1 MTLRTL
7 MFSAVVVASP
17 ALAIAQPAPN
27 AVVQWA
33 GIVQQAIH
41 GPAAPRSGGTSQILH
56 TIVHL
61 AVYDA
66 VVAIEGGYRPYAA
79 RITAPRGTDVR
90 AAVATAAY
98 LTARPRIA
106 AAHLPALDQA
116 YATYMAGLPA
126 SPAVTD
132 GVRVGQQASA
142 AMLALRADDGFA
154 NVVLYECSSTPPAV
168 GEFLP
173 DSGCPSAPT
182 SPQPVDVKVGGILP
196 FTVRNIDAFRTDG
209 PAPLESAVYAPRLC
223 RDARLRPR
231 RQHAAL
237 ARGDR
242 HRLLLVGEP
251 LRPLEPQ
258 PARAG
263 RLE

>member
-1 MTLRTL
+1 M
-7 MFSAVVVASP
+7 
-17 ALAIAQPAPN
+17 
-27 AVVQWA
+27 
-33 GIVQQAIH
+33 
-41 GPAAPRSGGTSQILH
+41 
-56 TIVHL
+56 
-61 AVYDA
+61 
-66 VVAIEGGYRPYAA
+66 
-79 RITAPRGTDVR
+79 
-90 AAVATAAY
+90 ATAAY

-209 PAPLESAVYAPRLC
+209 PAPLESAVYA
-223 RDARLRPR
+223 RDFAETRDYRPR

-237 ARGDR
+237 ARA
-242 HRLLLVGEP
+242 
-251 LRPLEPQ
+251 RPTSPTS
-258 PARAG
+258 G
-263 RLE
+263 RRTPTSIGTATCSRWPSRMS